1 MWYGFAACKVE
12 EFPLMDTVFF
22 ILFDYS
28 LHHVFYQYTEII
40 IYLPLKPL
48 LGLSKEAGEV

>member
-1 MWYGFAACKVE
+1 
-12 EFPLMDTVFF
+12 MDTVFF